1 MIAMTDQLLNLQPS
15 QKKADEM
22 TPTRAKK
29 TIGCHFPWRR
39 LKAAMATTSNQPLAN
54 FHSRDCTE
62 NSSDFSEVR
71 PTAIEASTP
80 TTATAYNHS
89 CLSNI
94 IEKISPRAIPRGVH
108 SISRQERDPVF
119 PVVCICVNTPVT
131 SHCPARDGPI
141 LSHAVTPPS
150 CRQPPTE
157 YPTLFPVARILLPLL
172 H

>member
-22 TPTRAKK
+22 IPTRAKK

-39 LKAAMATTSNQPLAN
+39 LKAAKATTSNLPLAN

-62 NSSDFSEVR
+62 NSPIPKSDPPLLKPVLQR
-71 PTAIEASTP
+71 QLLH
-80 TTATAYNHS
+80 TTHS
-89 CLSNI
+89 CLSSI

-119 PVVCICVNTPVT
+119 PVVYICGNTP
-131 SHCPARDGPI
+131 
-141 LSHAVTPPS
+141 
-150 CRQPPTE
+150 
-157 YPTLFPVARILLPLL
+157 LLPIPRRVTGRSYRMQ
-172 H
+172 